1 MKRIWTQF
9 GIALVAPILLWSG
22 TAFGQAAKPPVHQG
36 STPSS
41 VEGQVVKIDK
51 PTGRV
56 TIKASDGST
65 HEFTGVQGDARRS
78 EGGRPHRGAAPPV
91 TRRSHTVP
99 GLNRLGAERDRAT
112 ALLTRESRRTVWK
125 ARRMTPGLPLFRGP

>member
-56 TIKASDGST
+56 TIKAADGST
-65 HEFTGVQGDARRS
+65 HEFQASKETLDDLKVGDRIEARLRQ
-78 EGGRPHRGAAPPV
+78 
-91 TRRSHTVP
+91 
-99 GLNRLGAERDRAT
+99 
-112 ALLTRESRRTVWK
+112 
-125 ARRMTPGLPLFRGP
+125 